1 MYVSKIV
8 SRNIK
13 LLIKRLS
20 PIIVYNIG
28 GGIELRVYVFRPDNI
43 MVVAKCNFL
52 EKTYKVKKYDRLSN
66 LKINVLE
73 YMVLCNNY
81 LLYKVF
87 WDKEHYKVMIVKNPY
102 ALILRTASEIITNR
116 KIANI
121 VKM

>member
-1 MYVSKIV
+1 MYVSKIA

-20 PIIVYNIG
+20 PIIVYSIG
-28 GGIELRVYVFRPDNI
+28 EGIELRVYVFRPDNI
-43 MVVAKCNFL
+43 MVIAKCNFS
-52 EKTYKVKKYDRLSN
+52 EETYRVKKYDRLSN

-87 WDKEHYKVMIVKNPY
+87 WDKERYKVAIIKNPY
-102 ALILRTASEIITNR
+102 TLILRIASEIITN
-116 KIANI
+116 IADI
-121 VKM
+121 VKMW